1 VPLMR
6 VMTLMV
12 AATLVLAATAAP
24 AQQMRVRAT
33 IERVEGST
41 LFVKTRDGE
50 AQTVKLADNGMVVG
64 LEARTLAD
72 IKPGDF
78 VGSAA
83 VPMTGGRLRALEVHI
98 FPESMRGTG
107 EGHRA
112 YDAAPESTMT
122 NATVTEAV
130 ARAGGHTLTLKYKDG
145 EKTIMVPAETPI
157 VLYVPGDRSELKPGA
172 KIYIPSATK
181 QPDGTLQ
188 TARIS
193 VGRNGLT
200 PPM

>member
-1 VPLMR
+1 MR
-6 VMTLMV
+6 FMTLL
-12 AATLVLAATAAP
+12 AAAALVLTATAAS
-24 AQQMRVRAT
+24 AQPMRVRAT

-50 AQTVKLADNGMVVG
+50 AQTVKLADNGTVVG
-64 LEARTLAD
+64 LEARSLAD

-83 VPMTGGRLRALEVHI
+83 VPMVGGGLRALEVHI

-107 EGHRA
+107 EGHRP
-112 YDAAPESTMT
+112 YDAAAEGTMT
-122 NATVTEAV
+122 NATVSETV
-130 ARAGGHTLTLKYKDG
+130 AHVDGRILTLKYKDG
-145 EKTIMVPAETPI
+145 EKAITVPAETPI
-157 VLYVPGDRSELKPGA
+157 VIYVPGDRSELKPGA
-172 KIYIPSATK
+172 KIYIPNATK